1 MVIVHGELVKELLM
15 IFTCVLPMNF
25 YSGHSH
31 QMLLECLLL
40 EGIRNEA
47 YWVGK
52 GYQHR
57 FLAPVCL
64 SLAGPAKPQTFLW
77 SYTSLMTVQLTFELK
92 VRPNRLKTKKNRTAI
107 VTSVI

>member
-1 MVIVHGELVKELLM
+1 M
-15 IFTCVLPMNF
+15 IFTCVLTMNF

-31 QMLLECLLL
+31 QMLLEYLLL
-40 EGIRNEA
+40 EKIRDEA
-47 YWVGK
+47 CWVGK
-52 GYQHR
+52 GYQYR

-77 SYTSLMTVQLTFELK
+77 SYTSLMAVELTYELELG
-92 VRPNRLKTKKNRTAI
+92 PNRLKTKKNRTAI